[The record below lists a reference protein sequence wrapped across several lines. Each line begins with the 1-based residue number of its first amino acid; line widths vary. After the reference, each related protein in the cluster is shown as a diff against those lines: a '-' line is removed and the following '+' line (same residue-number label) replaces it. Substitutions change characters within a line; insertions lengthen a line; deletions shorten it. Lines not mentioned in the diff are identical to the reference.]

1 MIANKIHCFPVIVNG
16 IGEDVGGTVMTG
28 KVIRPIRS
36 VDPSQTE
43 YQGLVEFSEEGWCH
57 IMTTHLNSLFVESK
71 IDSSPFNFQVDQK
84 CRIIHLES

>member
-1 MIANKIHCFPVIVNG
+1 MWEIHRFPLLVNG

-43 YQGLVEFSEEGWCH
+43 YQGLIELLEEGLSAC
-57 IMTTHLNSLFVESK
+57 
-71 IDSSPFNFQVDQK
+71 DSSFKVHHFIWRK
-84 CRIIHLES
+84 

>member
-43 YQGLVEFSEEGWCH
+43 YQGLVEFSEEGCCH

-71 IDSSPFNFQVDQK
+71 IDSSPFNFQADQK